1 MVSVSRRSARGPSEC
16 CRSTADA
23 ARALFLSDRA
33 QGGSNDDA
41 RARVDI
47 RRQKRPATLCI
58 STVSIRARPHDEP
71 LPVWIA
77 PWRYASKRAS
87 AIDRRTHLHVN
98 IRPSKRL
105 AALCIS
111 TVSICT
117 RSVDEPLRYGLP
129 LVGSLRIVLLLSIE
143 RVRSCGYPSVGT
155 TRGTVY
161 FDGEPPRPSARRA
174 PSGMDCPLAVRFQ
187 TCVSYRSENARPCGY
202 PACSITRSA
211 VVFNGEGAR
220 MAGRQRSSAGGQLPR
235 QPVEALCISTVR
247 AS

>member
-23 ARALFLSDRA
+23 ARALF

-87 AIDRRTHLHVN
+87 AIDRGTHLHVN
-98 IRPSKRL
+98 IRPSKRLATLCISTVSIRARPHDEPLPVWIAPWRYASKRASAIDRRTHVHVDIHPSKRL

-111 TVSICT
+111 TVSIRV
-117 RSVDEPLRYGLP
+117 RSGDEPLPIWIAPWRYASKRASAIDRRTHVHVDIRPAQALEA
-129 LVGSLRIVLLLSIE
+129 LWFSMV
-143 RVRSCGYPSVGT
+143 RVRVW
-155 TRGTVY
+155 
-161 FDGEPPRPSARRA
+161 
-174 PSGMDCPLAVRFQ
+174 SGGNAVPH
-187 TCVSYRSENARPCGY
+187 VDNY
-202 PACSITRSA
+202 PASQSKPC
-211 VVFNGEGAR
+211 VF
-220 MAGRQRSSAGGQLPR
+220 QR
-235 QPVEALCISTVR
+235 
-247 AS
+247 

>member
-1 MVSVSRRSARGPSEC
+1 MPHERCSCPTG
-16 CRSTADA
+16 
-23 ARALFLSDRA
+23 A

-47 RRQKRPATLCI
+47 RRQKRLAALCI

-87 AIDRRTHLHVN
+87 AIDRRMHLHVN

-111 TVSICT
+111 TVSI
-117 RSVDEPLRYGLP
+117 RARPHDEPLPVWIAPWRYASKRASVIDRRTYVHVDIRP
-129 LVGSLRIVLLLSIE
+129 AQSLEALWFSTVMV
-143 RVRSCGYPSVGT
+143 RVWPGGNAV
-155 TRGTVY
+155 
-161 FDGEPPRPSARRA
+161 PR
-174 PSGMDCPLAVRFQ
+174 
-187 TCVSYRSENARPCGY
+187 
-202 PACSITRSA
+202 
-211 VVFNGEGAR
+211 
-220 MAGRQRSSAGGQLPR
+220 GQLPR

-247 AS
+247 ASRQSLDQRVQARCPAGKPTLALCIRTVSADGGPRETRGFRCGYPPPKPTRQSVNFNGERRLSAPHADS